1 MNSESNSPQET
12 TTSFSMDDF
21 AKALEEHDYEFKKG
35 QVVKGKPFEYGSEG
49 AYVDI
54 GGKSPGFVP
63 YREASLSFFDDLEEI
78 LPQEELEFLIIREQ
92 DAEGQVLISRRQLQ
106 MKVIWEELADIQ
118 EKGQS
123 VSIKV
128 TGTNKGGITGDVN
141 GLRGFIPR
149 SHLIEKQDLESL
161 IGQNLTA
168 TFLELNPDTNKLVL
182 SQREAARSQVISKLE
197 SGKLMEGTVVNL
209 KPYGAFIDLGGV
221 TGLLHI
227 KEISHN
233 SVDSLPALL
242 QVGKKIKVMIKDID
256 EWKKRISLSTKILE
270 NHPGEILEK
279 MDEVMATAEERAAG
293 AREKLLEGKGDG
305 EVGK

>member
-1 MNSESNSPQET
+1 MNSESTPSPESPA
-12 TTSFSMDDF
+12 SFSMDDF

-35 QVVKGKPFEYGSEG
+35 QVIKGKPFEYGSEG

-63 YREASLSFFDDLEEI
+63 SQEASLSSFEKLEEI

-92 DAEGQVLISRRQLQ
+92 DGEGQILLSRRQLE
-106 MKVIWEELADIQ
+106 MKVIWEELAELQ

-123 VSIKV
+123 VSMKV
-128 TGTNKGGITGDVN
+128 MGTNKGGVTGYVN
-141 GLRGFIPR
+141 GLKGFIPR

-182 SQREAARSQVISKLE
+182 SQREAARSQVVSKLVP
-197 SGKLMEGTVVNL
+197 GRLMEGTVVNL

-221 TGLLHI
+221 TGLLHV

-233 SVDSLPALL
+233 SIESLPALL
-242 QVGKKIKVMIKDID
+242 QVGQKVKVMIKDID
-256 EWKKRISLSTKILE
+256 EWKKRISLSTKVLE
-270 NHPGEILEK
+270 NHPGEILEN
-279 MDEVMATAEERAAG
+279 MSEVMATAEERA
-293 AREKLLEGKGDG
+293 EKLEEEKN
-305 EVGK
+305 K